1 MLYNTKDIVEATDA
15 KMYLRKLIEQG
26 KKVEIK
32 AINKPRSI
40 TLNAYLHVAITLYAI
55 HFGYTLEEAKT
66 LLKRMCSFMIYEKN
80 GQKFLRKT
88 SKLDNVECSEFV
100 KWIRNHAS
108 KQGCYIPTP
117 EEYKKNQFNIDKEIS
132 KHKEFL

>member
-26 KKVEIK
+26 KKVEVK
-32 AINKPRSI
+32 AINQRSLN
-40 TLNAYLHVAITLYAI
+40 LNAFMHVCIDMYAI
-55 HFGYTLEEAKT
+55 HFGDTAREAKT
-66 LLKRMCSFMIYEKN
+66 DLKRMCDFMVYEKK
-80 GQKFLRKT
+80 GKKYLKET
-88 SKLDNVECSEFV
+88 SKMNNEDCSKFVE
-100 KWIRNHAS
+100 WIRNHAS